1 MGIVKNYSI
10 EGGNLV
16 IREHLHWTFEADRQ
30 DSVRIWTVL
39 RFDKASITREQLE
52 KLINYQENADF
63 EVKERMGTKQLCIS
77 TYLDQG
83 EYRIICDDILS
94 ETRPYNLAELTEII
108 LNYESHSSKNN
119 NLIRRHTT
127 FIDHLKSYLENE
139 KVKKEMI
146 LEQDNGV
153 RSESVIK
160 ANAKLSLVNQIL
172 NIIEEFK
179 LKQ

>member
-1 MGIVKNYSI
+1 MGIVKSYSI
-10 EGGNLV
+10 EGANLV

-30 DSVRIWTVL
+30 DSVRIWRIL
-39 RFDKASITREQLE
+39 KFDKASITPEQLE
-52 KLINYQENADF
+52 KLIHYQENADF
-63 EVKERMGTKQLCIS
+63 EVEERMGKKQLCIS

-94 ETRPYNLAELTEII
+94 ETRPYNLAELTDII
-108 LNYESHSSKNN
+108 LNYKSHSSKSS
-119 NLIRRHTT
+119 NLITRYTN
-127 FIDHLKSYLENE
+127 FIAHLKSYLENE
-139 KVKKEMI
+139 KVKREGI
-146 LEQDNGV
+146 LEQDNGI

-172 NIIEEFK
+172 NIIEEFN